1 MKDMVWEER
10 GLITF
15 TVVSILSV
23 LTILGICGSSISR
36 MELQI
41 SRNEAASRNSFYIAE
56 GGAAREAQEIGN
68 GGYPVPD
75 IHNTC
80 LLATD
85 QDRHLPAPSPHAI
98 AGSPYEFSVRYTGYA
113 VPDKGF
119 SAIAF
124 NRYDYEIEVVRDE
137 ARIVSRYCK
146 IGPSPNQR

>member
-1 MKDMVWEER
+1 MTQMLWEES

-36 MELQI
+36 IEMQI

-68 GGYPVPD
+68 GGYTVHD
-75 IHNTC
+75 IQKTC

-85 QDRHLPAPSPHAI
+85 TDRHLPTPSPHTV
-98 AGSPYEFSVRYTGYA
+98 AGSPYGFSVRYAGYA

-124 NRYDYEIEVVRDE
+124 NRYDYEIEVACNE
-137 ARIVSRYCK
+137 TRIISRYCK
-146 IGPSPNQR
+146 IGPKPNQR